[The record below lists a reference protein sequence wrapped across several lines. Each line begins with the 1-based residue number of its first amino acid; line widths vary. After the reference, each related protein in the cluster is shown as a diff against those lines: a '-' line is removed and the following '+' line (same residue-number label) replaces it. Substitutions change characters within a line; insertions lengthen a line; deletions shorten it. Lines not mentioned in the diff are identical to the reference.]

1 MPEVLIWAM
10 IPITAIIC
18 VVFLPIWTHH
28 QRKMMEMKL
37 KMSEKTDGN
46 LLQELQSLKAQII
59 DLRDTTTRYDMSFD
73 AALQRL
79 ESRMSHIESKQIQ
92 PQEEFSRIGHTE

>member
-1 MPEVLIWAM
+1 MIWILI
-10 IPITAIIC
+10 PLSAI
-18 VVFLPIWTHH
+18 VLPIWTHH

-37 KMSEKTDGN
+37 KMKETGDGN
-46 LLQELQSLKAQII
+46 LLQELQSLRAQLI

-79 ESRMSHIESKQIQ
+79 ESRMAHMETKQIQ
-92 PQEEFSRIGHTE
+92 PAEEFSRIGRAE